1 MSEMQWTKP
10 EIMAPAG
17 NWASLTAAAQG
28 GAGSVYFGVGE
39 LNMRAHAAHNFQ
51 SKDLPGITAFC
62 RKNGMRSYLTVNTI
76 FYDQD
81 LEELKSLLQ
90 TAADAGVSAVIASD
104 MAAIEQARSL
114 GLEVH
119 ISTQLNVSNIRALAF
134 YARFA
139 DVVVLARELT
149 LDQIGAIAREI
160 KARNITGPSGNR
172 VKLEL
177 FCHGALCMA
186 VSGKCYMSLHHYNKS
201 ANRGACY
208 QICRRSYTVTD
219 NETGE
224 EMEVDN
230 KYIMSPKDLCT
241 VRFIDRILAS
251 GIEILKIEGRAR
263 SPEYVKTT
271 AQVYSKAA
279 EAVCNGAFTPWLAA
293 DLEEQLKTVFNRGF
307 WGGYYLGEP
316 LGQWSEAYGNQATQ
330 KKTYV
335 ARVTNFYSRQGVAQL
350 KIEAVPLHTGDE
362 ILIIG
367 PTTGVVEEKV
377 REIRLE
383 GGSTVSTAPQGAVC
397 SIPVTTRL
405 RRSDKVYRLEK
416 IS

>member
-251 GIEILKIEGRAR
+251 SIEILKIEGRAR

-271 AQVYSKAA
+271 SQVYSKAA

-293 DLEEQLKTVFNRGF
+293 GLEEQLKTVFNRGF

-350 KIEAVPLHTGDE
+350 KIEAVPLHTGDK

>member
-1 MSEMQWTKP
+1 MSEQLWNKP

-51 SKDLPGITAFC
+51 KEDLPGITAFC
-62 RKNGMRSYLTVNTI
+62 QNNGMRSYLTVNTI

-90 TAADAGVSAVIASD
+90 AAAHAGISAVIASD
-104 MAAIEQARSL
+104 MAAIEQACSL

-149 LDQIGAIAREI
+149 LEQIGAIAREVR
-160 KARNITGPSGNR
+160 ARNITGPSGNL

-186 VSGKCYMSLHHYNKS
+186 ISGKCYMSLHHYNKS

-224 EMEVDN
+224 QMEVDN
-230 KYIMSPKDLCT
+230 QYIMSPKDLCT
-241 VRFIDRILAS
+241 VRFLDKILAS

-271 AQVYSKAA
+271 AQVYNQAA
-279 EAVCNGAFTPWLAA
+279 RAVCNGTFTPGLAA
-293 DLEEQLKTVFNRGF
+293 NLEERLKMVFNRGF
-307 WGGYYLGEP
+307 WGGYYLGQP

-330 KKTYV
+330 KKTYA
-335 ARVTNFYSRQGVAQL
+335 ARVTNYFSRPGVAEL
-350 KIEAVPLHTGDE
+350 KIEAVPLHIGDQ

-367 PTTGVVEEKV
+367 PTTGVVEDTV

-383 GGSTVSTAPQGAVC
+383 GGTPVTTAPQGSVC
-397 SIPVTTRL
+397 SIPIATSL
-405 RRSDKVYRLEK
+405 RRSDKVYRLENNV
-416 IS
+416 

>member
-251 GIEILKIEGRAR
+251 SIEILKIEGRAR

-271 AQVYSKAA
+271 SQVYSKAA

-293 DLEEQLKTVFNRGF
+293 GLEEQLKTVFNRGF

>member
-160 KARNITGPSGNR
+160 KARNITGPSGNLI
-172 VKLEL
+172 KLEL

-251 GIEILKIEGRAR
+251 SIEILKIEGRAR

-271 AQVYSKAA
+271 SQVYSKAA

-293 DLEEQLKTVFNRGF
+293 GLEEQLKTVFNRGF

>member
-160 KARNITGPSGNR
+160 KARNITGPSGNLI
-172 VKLEL
+172 KLEL

-251 GIEILKIEGRAR
+251 SIEILKIEGRAH

-271 AQVYSKAA
+271 SQVYSKAA

-293 DLEEQLKTVFNRGF
+293 GLEEQLKTVFNRGF